1 MALVGRSI
9 TTLKAEKN
17 VVQVEWARLLCQDQ
31 TTTYILAWVEG
42 NVPLEYTTRVIQGVP
57 SLIFGHTVQWENS
70 PLKDSEICKITLL

>member
-57 SLIFGHTVQWENS
+57 SLIFFQWENS
-70 PLKDSEICKITLL
+70 PLKDTEICKITLL